1 MKSKP
6 TGALFGVLALV
17 AITAIAPSAF
27 AATVEVTTAKGA
39 DGGSTADC
47 VAANNCFDPATVTVA
62 PGDTV
67 HWTFPYAGHTVTSG
81 KVTDNQTGTVFDSGL
96 VKKGGD
102 YSFTFADAG
111 TYDYFCMVHP
121 WMVGQVIVSAS
132 PDGGTSGGAMTTVEA
147 MSSDASTKVTV
158 DTTPADPTSGKPLTI
173 TLTFTDANGNKI
185 QHQNYAITVTQGGT
199 TVLDNQNGHTHT
211 GDDTQTTDA
220 LASTDPVDIEV
231 TLKGIGL
238 PTTDPSTWTGPT
250 GDMISFHVVPEF
262 GSIAPIV
269 LAIAVISIVVFTA
282 KTRVIPKL

>member
-17 AITAIAPSAF
+17 TIVAIAPSAF

-47 VAANNCFDPATVTVA
+47 VAANNCFDPSTVTVA

-81 KVTDNQTGTVFDSGL
+81 QATDNQTGTVFDSGL

-102 YSFTFADAG
+102 FSFTFADAG
-111 TYDYFCMVHP
+111 TYNYFCMVHP
-121 WMVGQVIVSAS
+121 WMTGQVIVSAS
-132 PDGGTSGGAMTTVEA
+132 PPPPP
-147 MSSDASTKVTV
+147 
-158 DTTPADPTSGKPLTI
+158 TTPPTNP
-173 TLTFTDANGNKI
+173 
-185 QHQNYAITVTQGGT
+185 
-199 TVLDNQNGHTHT
+199 
-211 GDDTQTTDA
+211 
-220 LASTDPVDIEV
+220 
-231 TLKGIGL
+231 
-238 PTTDPSTWTGPT
+238 PTTGNNT
-250 GDMISFHVVPEF
+250 VPEF

-282 KTRVIPKL
+282 RNRGIPKL